1 MPELEKN
8 CSTCYAGNFKSWNT
22 YVSIVTFLDFYSGA
36 DGMYWIDKIESILFV
51 PENLTFS
58 EYLECLNFLLW
69 TFLPAKTKQVKESD
83 LFWDKAPTR
92 SGKFKHLKFSE
103 NVKFSETNSVDSI
116 LTDCSK
122 MGPSGDFFQ
131 IPRKLRKKG
140 REWERSIFQYLEPLN
155 FDSPNSAT
163 VNISCSS

>member
-1 MPELEKN
+1 MFEFAAP
-8 CSTCYAGNFKSWNT
+8 
-22 YVSIVTFLDFYSGA
+22 VGA
-36 DGMYWIDKIESILFV
+36 LSQKRSLS
-51 PENLTFS
+51 LTFFDFAGQ
-58 EYLECLNFLLW
+58 N
-69 TFLPAKTKQVKESD
+69 AH
-83 LFWDKAPTR
+83 

-103 NVKFSETNSVDSI
+103 NVKFSETNSIDSI

-140 REWERSIFQYLEPLN
+140 REWERSIFWSLEPLN
-155 FDSPNSAT
+155 FDSPDSAI